1 MNFASYAITS
11 FALGPGNAVLI
22 LGSLVS
28 VAVIMISPGVRFAG
42 DSQEKFCCGREGDCR
57 LVARQNSPKP
67 AQKLINLR
75 YTARGASSPGEIC
88 EAHEDPRQR
97 GHVL

>member
-28 VAVIMISPGVRFAG
+28 VAVIMISPGCVSPGIRRKSVVVDGGKLQACG
-42 DSQEKFCCGREGDCR
+42 PALICRNPQETLLNRRCK
-57 LVARQNSPKP
+57 
-67 AQKLINLR
+67 
-75 YTARGASSPGEIC
+75 ARGADWPGETC
-88 EAHEDPRQR
+88 GAHEDPRLR
-97 GHVL
+97 GHV